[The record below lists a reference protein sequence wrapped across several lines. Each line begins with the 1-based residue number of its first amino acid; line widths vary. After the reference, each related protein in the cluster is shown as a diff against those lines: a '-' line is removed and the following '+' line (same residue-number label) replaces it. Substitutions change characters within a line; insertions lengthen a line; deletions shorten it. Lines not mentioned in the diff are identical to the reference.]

1 MSETRTPTPT
11 PTRTPTLAQTP
22 GQDPAETSAQTPGQA
37 RLWQVGR
44 SAWATAGIVVVTAGV
59 LYLVSLVSLLV
70 VSVVLA
76 LFPATLLGPV
86 ADRLR
91 RARLPDALAALLAI
105 VLGVGLVAGLLGAM
119 VPVVA
124 NQVPALVESA
134 TEGIAD
140 VEAWLDT
147 EPFGIEVGGLTDLA
161 EAAQQQ
167 VGDLGAYAGQ
177 AAGAAYAAFE
187 VLVGLLLLFVVLFFY
202 LKDGRRLRDGLVA
215 TVPARGRARTRQ
227 ALDRAWDTLGKYFRG
242 QLLVALVDA
251 VFIGIGLVVLGVPL
265 ALPLAVLIF
274 FGGLFPIVGAVTTGA
289 LAVLVA
295 LADGGFGTGLA
306 VLALVLV
313 VQQLEGNVLEPL
325 ILGRAIRLHPLV
337 VLLSITAGSL
347 LLGILGAFLAVPV
360 AAIVAR
366 ILDDVRAGPPPAV
379 EDETVAVEDETV
391 AAADA
396 EAEAEV
402 G

>member
-1 MSETRTPTPT
+1 MPEARSEGRQVSETQTQTQAQ
-11 PTRTPTLAQTP
+11 TRTA
-22 GQDPAETSAQTPGQA
+22 GQQ

-44 SAWATAGIVVVTAGV
+44 SAWATAGIVVVAAGV
-59 LYLVSLVSLLV
+59 LYVVSLVSLLV

-76 LFPATLLGPV
+76 LFPATLLAPV

-91 RARLPDALAALLAI
+91 RARLPDAAAALLAI
-105 VLGVGLVAGLLGAM
+105 VLGIGLVAGVLGAM

-124 NQVPALVESA
+124 KQVPELVESA

-140 VEAWLDT
+140 IEAWLDT
-147 EPFGIEVGGLTDLA
+147 QPFGIEVGGLTDLA

-187 VLVGLLLLFVVLFFY
+187 ILVGLLLLFVVLFFY

-265 ALPLAVLIF
+265 AL
-274 FGGLFPIVGAVTTGA
+274 
-289 LAVLVA
+289 
-295 LADGGFGTGLA
+295 
-306 VLALVLV
+306 V

-325 ILGRAIRLHPLV
+325 ILGRAIRLHQLV

-366 ILDDVRAGPPPAV
+366 ILDDVRAGPPPVVAI
-379 EDETVAVEDETV
+379 EDGVV
-391 AAADA
+391 
-396 EAEAEV
+396 
-402 G
+402 